1 MLARILTASVLS
13 LSLMASISHAADS
26 TAQDDIALA
35 RNSMLLYGG
44 PSKDYPRIGLIT
56 WGQGLSVLGCQQ
68 NTQWCEVESDGQRG
82 WVPAKAMTW
91 SADGPRKILRKRINP
106 LRLTL

>member
-1 MLARILTASVLS
+1 MLARFVTATIFSLCVLSGTAS
-13 LSLMASISHAADS
+13 AADS
-26 TAQDDIALA
+26 TASDDIALA

-44 PSKDYPRIGLIT
+44 PSKDYPRIGLVT

-68 NTQWCEVESDGQRG
+68 DTLWCEVESDGQRG
-82 WVPAKAMTW
+82 WVPAKTMTW

>member
-1 MLARILTASVLS
+1 MLARIVIATIFALCVLS
-13 LSLMASISHAADS
+13 GTSFAADS
-26 TAQDDIALA
+26 TAKDDIALA

-44 PSKDYPRIGLIT
+44 PSKEYPRIGIVT

-68 NTQWCEVESDGQRG
+68 DTLWCEVQSDGQRG
-82 WVPAKAMTW
+82 WVPAKTMTW
-91 SADGPRKILRKRINP
+91 SADGPRKVMRKRINP

>member
-1 MLARILTASVLS
+1 MLARILTTTIFS
-13 LSLMASISHAADS
+13 LSLMTGIGYAADS
-26 TAQDDIALA
+26 TARDDIALA

-56 WGQGLSVLGCQQ
+56 WGQGLSVLGCR
-68 NTQWCEVESDGQRG
+68 TDMQWCEVESDGQRG
-82 WVPAKAMTW
+82 WVPAKTMTW